1 MGLNWQAMPACGRV
15 AFTLCFL
22 AAAAACARSTPELL
36 LEVPA
41 ELQGTWRAEDADWE
55 GAYLDFRALFVEIG
69 RVDGDSDLYPV
80 VGVTVDAQPRVSFYD
95 VHYSDSSGRK
105 YALRV
110 LIDSRE
116 PQVLMMQNRR
126 HVGWRREAV

>member
-80 VGVTVDAQPRVSFYD
+80 VGVTVDAQPPRQLL
-95 VHYSDSSGRK
+95 RR
-105 YALRV
+105 ALQR
-110 LIDSRE
+110 L
-116 PQVLMMQNRR
+116 
-126 HVGWRREAV
+126 VGWKVRAARAD